1 MTTNKYPLINSED
14 FDLKEIGEFG
24 SVRFVMIND
33 ECWMAANDI
42 GKCLS
47 YRNPRESL
55 RRFVTAEN
63 KTIVMICDNGSNY
76 KNKFTLINEAGLNQL
91 VLRSDAPRAREFQNW
106 IATKVLPEMRHS
118 SGNYLTEELQEML
131 VYDPDKAL
139 AFMQEIATQNKNLKK
154 EKDETEKFRKMF
166 ECKSGSCSVGT
177 LAKMLAQKGY
187 DIGRTRLFDWMRT
200 YGYLSVQP
208 TSYNVP
214 MQKHIKDGLFE
225 VNVNKMIAYTT
236 KNPQRW
242 VHIPMVTPKGQ
253 IEIMRKFIKWYN
265 TNNEAVPQYMRD
277 FNEIRNGDVQ
287 KGFTRLRP
295 KNGGGFYKYLEKRV
309 RKQPR
314 KKSKDKLYE

>member
-166 ECKSGSCSVGT
+166 E
-177 LAKMLAQKGY
+177 
-187 DIGRTRLFDWMRT
+187 
-200 YGYLSVQP
+200 
-208 TSYNVP
+208 
-214 MQKHIKDGLFE
+214 
-225 VNVNKMIAYTT
+225 
-236 KNPQRW
+236 
-242 VHIPMVTPKGQ
+242 
-253 IEIMRKFIKWYN
+253 
-265 TNNEAVPQYMRD
+265 
-277 FNEIRNGDVQ
+277 
-287 KGFTRLRP
+287 
-295 KNGGGFYKYLEKRV
+295 
-309 RKQPR
+309 
-314 KKSKDKLYE
+314 